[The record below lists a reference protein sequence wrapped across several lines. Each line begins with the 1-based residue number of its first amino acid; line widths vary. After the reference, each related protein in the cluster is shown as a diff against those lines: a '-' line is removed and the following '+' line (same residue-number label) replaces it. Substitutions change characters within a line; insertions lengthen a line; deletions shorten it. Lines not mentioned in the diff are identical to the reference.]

1 MGIDGWIRSAESVG
15 TPNVGSINCRSYPFG
30 FMDLLV
36 APTEP
41 LLALLWRFHQL
52 HHADQAMDVT
62 TGSRFHMVEIGL
74 SSFLRVP
81 VLIAL
86 GATMGE
92 LAVYEIS
99 MFLVV
104 LFHHA
109 NIALLERADRTLRLF
124 IVTPMMNK
132 VHHSIRRV
140 EADSNYGSLFTWW
153 DRWFGSWK
161 ILQAGRRIQFG
172 VEE

>member
-1 MGIDGWIRSAESVG
+1 
-15 TPNVGSINCRSYPFG
+15 
-30 FMDLLV
+30 
-36 APTEP
+36 
-41 LLALLWRFHQL
+41 
-52 HHADQAMDVT
+52 MDVT
-62 TGSRFHMVEIGL
+62 TGSRFHSVEIGL
-74 SSFLRVP
+74 SSLLRVP

-109 NIALLERADRTLRLF
+109 NIALSERADRTLRWF
-124 IVTPMMNK
+124 IVTPMMHK